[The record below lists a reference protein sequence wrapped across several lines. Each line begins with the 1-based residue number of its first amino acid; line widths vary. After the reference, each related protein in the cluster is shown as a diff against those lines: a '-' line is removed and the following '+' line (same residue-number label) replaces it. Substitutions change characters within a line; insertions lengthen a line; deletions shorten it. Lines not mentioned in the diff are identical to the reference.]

1 MTVTPVSQPVRV
13 LTTPREIDLSVRDH
27 LAKALERAVTCEPG
41 HVIVDMSSTTFCDSS
56 GLSALVRALRC
67 ASSSGS
73 TVSVVVTH
81 RSVRRVFD
89 LVGLGKV
96 VPLHTSLEEARSA
109 AAG

>member
-13 LTTPREIDLSVRDH
+13 LTTPREIDLSVRDR
-27 LAKALERAVTCEPG
+27 LARALERAVTCAPG

-67 ASSSGS
+67 ASASGS
-73 TVSVVVTH
+73 TVSVVVPH

-89 LVGLGKV
+89 LVGLGKA
-96 VPLHTSLEEARSA
+96 VPLHTSLDEARSA